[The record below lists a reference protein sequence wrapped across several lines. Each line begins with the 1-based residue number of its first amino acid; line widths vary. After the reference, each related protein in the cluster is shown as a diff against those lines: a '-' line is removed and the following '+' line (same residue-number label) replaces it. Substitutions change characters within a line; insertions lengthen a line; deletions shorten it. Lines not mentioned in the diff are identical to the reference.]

1 MNDRHVYAVFGLIVE
16 SEFELSELEGA
27 RFGGAPLPDVS
38 ITFGPMPL
46 VGYEVDYQGVGL
58 HVDGGD
64 LYVNVPGIA
73 QFKLEDG
80 SRIVVDPAA
89 SAERETVRTYLFGT
103 IMGALLYRRGI
114 LPLHAN
120 AIEVDG
126 SVFAVAG
133 PSGAGKSTLAYQ
145 LQELGYRLL
154 TDDICALTTD
164 SGGSFW
170 AWRGIP
176 RVKLWRDALE
186 AFGQTVGAL
195 RSLTVQPDKYAL
207 APRLTSDAGPH
218 RILAIYALD
227 DAGICLAGG
236 IRRLEGLDA
245 VNVVTANSYRRRL
258 AEVSGL
264 GPQYLQQALR
274 LSQTVPVYS
283 VERVWGFEHLGA
295 QALSLVEHMKSL
307 QQQFSSRSP
316 EAS

>member
-1 MNDRHVYAVFGLIVE
+1 VNDGHAYAVFGLIVE

-27 RFGGAPLPDVS
+27 RLDGAPLPDVS
-38 ITFGPMPL
+38 IAFGTMP
-46 VGYEVDYQGVGL
+46 VVDYDVDYQGVGL
-58 HVDGGD
+58 HVGGGD
-64 LYVNVPGIA
+64 LYINVPGIA

-80 SRIVVDPAA
+80 NRIVVDPAPT
-89 SAERETVRTYLFGT
+89 AERETVRTYLFGT

-120 AIEVDG
+120 AIEVG
-126 SVFAVAG
+126 GAVFAVAG

-145 LQELGYRLL
+145 LQDLGYRLL
-154 TDDICALTTD
+154 TDDICAVTTTT
-164 SGGSFW
+164 GGEFW

-186 AFGQTVGAL
+186 AFGETVGAL
-195 RSLTVQPDKYAL
+195 RPLTVQPDKYAL
-207 APRLTSDAGPH
+207 APRLTSGAGPH
-218 RILAIYALD
+218 RLLAIYALD
-227 DAGICLAGG
+227 DAVPGQPNS

-274 LSQTVPVYS
+274 LSQSVPVYS
-283 VERVWGFEHLGA
+283 VERVRGFQHLGS
-295 QALSLVEHMKSL
+295 QALELVEHMKSL
-307 QQQFSSRSP
+307 ERTFSSGAP